1 MIAVPRSRPLLL
13 FATLTFLLGPP
24 GAPADPAPAAAARPT
39 VAVSPTTVVRGGSV
53 LVTGRRWAPRATVQL
68 LIGPP
73 RSEADPVATVRTT
86 SAGTFRRRL
95 PIAAGAR
102 TGRFVL
108 LACRRSCRIKASAS
122 FRIVAPAFAGALS
135 AGALPAR

>member
-1 MIAVPRSRPLLL
+1 MRSAHPSLLL
-13 FATLTFLLGPP
+13 TALAVL
-24 GAPADPAPAAAARPT
+24 AASAPAPAAVAARPT
-39 VAVSPTTVVRGGSV
+39 VSVSPTTVVRGGSL
-53 LVTGRRWAPRATVQL
+53 LVTGRHWTPRATVQL

-73 RSEADPVATVRTT
+73 RSEADPVATARATAT
-86 SAGTFRRRL
+86 GTFRRRL
-95 PIAAGAR
+95 PIARGAR

-122 FRIVAPAFAGALS
+122 FRIVAPGFAGALA